1 MATNAEIT
9 VGKGNYMNS
18 SYYLLTNLLSD
29 EEQSIITSM
38 IHHIESGERRIG
50 IREIAAENY
59 VSSTFIMKMC
69 KRLGFDGYSEL
80 YYHLSQRVSI
90 YSKTPRTAAL
100 HELIDNYDDEKGENF
115 CRIMSEVR
123 DRKLFA
129 VGNGFS
135 ALVADYLV
143 QRLSVCGFMV
153 FNSVHFYDF
162 MIFHEG
168 GKGVETNIAPS
179 VIIAISQ
186 SGECESVISD
196 VKSALQHGFRVISF
210 TKREDSTLAQLSDLT
225 FLVDAAKQTLIGGI
239 PNPFFGRVIL
249 AFEELVGAYLR
260 YQGEHAA
267 Q

>member
-1 MATNAEIT
+1 
-9 VGKGNYMNS
+9 MNS

-29 EEQSIITSM
+29 EEQSIITSI
-38 IHHIESGERRIG
+38 IHHIENGEKRIG

-90 YSKTPRTAAL
+90 YSETPRTAAL
-100 HELIDNYDDEKGENF
+100 HELIDNYDEEKGQLF
-115 CRIMSEVR
+115 CRLLDEVR

-153 FNSVHFYDF
+153 FNSVHFYDM
-162 MIFHEG
+162 MIFNQGSEG
-168 GKGVETNIAPS
+168 VLTNIAPS
-179 VIIAISQ
+179 IIIATSQ
-186 SGECESVISD
+186 SGESESVIND
-196 VKSALQHGFRVISF
+196 VKSAIQHGYQVISF
-210 TKREDSTLAQLSDLT
+210 TKREDSTLARLSTLT
-225 FLVDAAKQTLIGGI
+225 FLVDGAKQTLIGGI

-249 AFEELVGAYLR
+249 AFEELMGAYFR
-260 YQGEHAA
+260 YRAENTSKEREHIN
-267 Q
+267 